1 MSSHTV
7 DIKLAFP
14 QYDCV
19 PGPACREFRRNL
31 LQLGAKTDDRGYSL
45 ADCFMRQDEGAAQQ
59 GTDVPGTAHALAA
72 TAAGPLPGGAG
83 AEKARIAR
91 AKRLKDSAAFLVQHI
106 SDATVKQILAQPHLV
121 QNGPEM
127 FDYIMSTCLIPLTGS
142 ELHELRAKVLGLTV
156 RHDVGFSENTV
167 LDLIKVARVQNLLL
181 APNPVSDDELAEM
194 VLDAISKASAHLSES
209 ALDELNAP
217 AGLPLGSLGVRRF
230 QLPVPPGAP
239 AGTMPLR
246 DLNGLVA
253 AFHGKWRGAVRAG
266 RIEKRGVVARSV
278 VEVWGGAQQQLPW
291 APRH

>member
-142 ELHELRAKVLGLTV
+142 ELHELYG
-156 RHDVGFSENTV
+156 
-167 LDLIKVARVQNLLL
+167 
-181 APNPVSDDELAEM
+181 
-194 VLDAISKASAHLSES
+194 
-209 ALDELNAP
+209 
-217 AGLPLGSLGVRRF
+217 RRCS
-230 QLPVPPGAP
+230 G
-239 AGTMPLR
+239 
-246 DLNGLVA
+246 
-253 AFHGKWRGAVRAG
+253 
-266 RIEKRGVVARSV
+266 
-278 VEVWGGAQQQLPW
+278 
-291 APRH
+291 